1 MVLTQDDVSDLHEEA
16 GEPRVVDV
24 LGQVLQQDRQGLFAP
39 ATQGCPETVPS
50 ENKQHQVE

>member
-1 MVLTQDDVSDLHEEA
+1 MVLTQNYVSDLHEEA

-24 LGQVLQQDRQGLFAP
+24 LGQVLQQDRQGLFTP

-50 ENKQHQVE
+50 ENKQHNN